1 MSEHPI
7 LSWIRA
13 TVEKSPHLAV
23 RPLVA
28 VEREAIERAMI
39 LCNGDRV
46 LAAKQL
52 GISRA
57 TLYRKLSEKAQ

>member
-1 MSEHPI
+1 MNEHPI
-7 LSWIRA
+7 LAWIRA
-13 TVEKSPHLAV
+13 KVDASPHLAV
-23 RPLVA
+23 RPLIA

-57 TLYRKLSEKAQ
+57 TLYRKLAEGAQ